1 MYTLD
6 NAPAS
11 LHLDP
16 MATSSH
22 HELGTTLFVESFS
35 TPTFAQKRGLPR
47 VKRRFLYWAHAG
59 AVATAEAPKIEHYY
73 KMSIFAAEYQLRLRE
88 VNLDDKLVHTKG
100 VDDIISYS
108 RFEEIK
114 GEFREDITVDT
125 KRDFVR
131 LVDALVSSN
140 KLLDFT
146 AIAADIDRRVSD
158 AEIAAFD
165 LVSEPPVRFLLLF
178 PFYTL
183 S

>member
-1 MYTLD
+1 MTLIRAGD
-6 NAPAS
+6 S
-11 LHLDP
+11 YRYS
-16 MATSSH
+16 SSH
-22 HELGTTLFVESFS
+22 PEFGTTLSVESFD

-47 VKRRFLYWAHAG
+47 FNRRFLYWAHTG
-59 AVATAEAPKIEHYY
+59 GVAMAEAPKIEHYY

-88 VNLDDKLVHTKG
+88 VNLDDTLVHTKG

-114 GEFREDITVDT
+114 GEFREEINVETI
-125 KRDFVR
+125 RDFVR

-158 AEIAAFD
+158 AEVAKSV